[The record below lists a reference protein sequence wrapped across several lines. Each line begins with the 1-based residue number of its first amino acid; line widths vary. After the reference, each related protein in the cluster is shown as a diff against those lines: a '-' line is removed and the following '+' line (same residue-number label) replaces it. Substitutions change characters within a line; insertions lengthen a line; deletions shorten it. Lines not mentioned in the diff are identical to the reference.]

1 MNAKMKTTK
10 NTRTAGI
17 SSRQSRRE
25 REEPSGPAAVV
36 QIRIELRRISP
47 RIWRRVLVPADCTL
61 GRLHAVIQA
70 AMGWSD
76 DHLHEF
82 VVDGTTY
89 GSSNPDSPDEDDG
102 GLDEEGVTLAG
113 LGLRTGRRLY
123 YDYDFGDSWEH
134 LITVQRLIVPAPN
147 GWKGVPRC
155 IAGAR
160 ACPPEDCGGFLGY
173 SHALEILAAPEREL
187 DVDDHAFKEW
197 LGTSDPERFDL
208 ERVNRRLASV

>member
-1 MNAKMKTTK
+1 
-10 NTRTAGI
+10 
-17 SSRQSRRE
+17 
-25 REEPSGPAAVV
+25 V

-89 GSSNPDSPDEDDG
+89 GGSNPDFPDENDG
-102 GLDEEGVTLAG
+102 GLDEESVTLAG

-123 YDYDFGDSWEH
+123 YEYDFGDSWEH
-134 LITVQRLIVPAPN
+134 VITVQRLIAPAPK

-160 ACPPEDCGGFLGY
+160 ACPPEDCGGFMGY
-173 SHALEILAAPEREL
+173 SHVLEILATSDREL
-187 DVDDHAFKEW
+187 DEDDRTFKEW
-197 LGTSDPERFDL
+197 LGTFDPERFDL
-208 ERVNRRLASV
+208 ESVNRRLASV